1 MEIKRS
7 HIADAYHPA
16 LMAAAGAVVPDWTVW
31 LRLIERKRRLMAR
44 LWPFGRPFPLS
55 FLIRLTVSSFNL
67 DGMRVT
73 DAQAAEALA
82 KTPQHHPFR
91 SRLSQR
97 VRNHLAI
104 LRSIQRL
111 LARGQSL
118 TVGAVVRW
126 YTSISCGLCTSRLDE
141 PTMDRISAVVSQ
153 ISSPRLR
160 LQPAVQ
166 EIAAVHSDMM
176 IDPLVPSFNGIMT
189 RLLLCYNLGRC
200 GLPSVLFD
208 PTLDQQ
214 LLANEAKLLP
224 RLMELIDASYSMML
238 VEGQGGKAA

>member
-1 MEIKRS
+1 MDIKRS
-7 HIADAYHPA
+7 HIIDSHHPA

-31 LRLIERKRRLMAR
+31 LRLIERKRRLLAR

-55 FLIRLTVSSFNL
+55 FLIRMTVSSFNL
-67 DGMRVT
+67 DGMHVT

-82 KTPQHHPFR
+82 TTPQRRPFR

-97 VRNHLAI
+97 LRNHLAI

-111 LARGQSL
+111 LAKGQSL

-126 YTSISCGLCTSRLDE
+126 YTSISCGLCTSRLDD
-141 PTMDRISAVVSQ
+141 PTMDRLSAVVIQ

-160 LQPAVQ
+160 LQPAIEEV
-166 EIAAVHSDMM
+166 AAVHAQLMS
-176 IDPLVPSFNGIMT
+176 DPLVPSFNGILT

-208 PTLDQQ
+208 ATLDQQ

-224 RLMELIDASYSMML
+224 RLMELIDASYSMLL
-238 VEGQGGKAA
+238 VEN

>member
-1 MEIKRS
+1 MELKRS
-7 HIADAYHPA
+7 HIIDGYHPA
-16 LMAAAGAVVPDWTVW
+16 LVAASAAVVPDWTAW
-31 LRLIERKRRLMAR
+31 LRVIERKRRMLSR

-55 FLIRLTVSSFNL
+55 FLIRLTVASFNL
-67 DGMRVT
+67 DGMKVT
-73 DAQAAEALA
+73 EAQAAEAMA
-82 KTPQHHPFR
+82 TTPQHRPFR

-97 VRNHLAI
+97 LRNHLAI

-111 LARGQSL
+111 LARSQSL

-126 YTSISCGLCTSRLDE
+126 YTSISCGLCTTRLDE
-141 PTMDRISAVVSQ
+141 PTMDRLSAVISQ

-166 EIAAVHSDMM
+166 EVAAVHAQLMA
-176 IDPLVPSFNGIMT
+176 DPLVPSFNGIMT

-200 GLPSVLFD
+200 GLPPVLLD

-214 LLANEAKLLP
+214 LLANEAHLLP
-224 RLMELIDASYSMML
+224 RLMELIDASYSLMMS
-238 VEGQGGKAA
+238 EEPPQMH